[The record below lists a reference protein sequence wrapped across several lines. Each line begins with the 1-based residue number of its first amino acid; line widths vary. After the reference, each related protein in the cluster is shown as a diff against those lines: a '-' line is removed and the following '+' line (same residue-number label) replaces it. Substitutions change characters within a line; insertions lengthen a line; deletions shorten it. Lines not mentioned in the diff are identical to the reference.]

1 METLKSKLSSRKLWA
16 AVAGVVMGLA
26 MVFGLEEDLITTVA
40 GSVVSLASIV
50 SYIVTEGIVDAEGV
64 SIVLA
69 AAETAMASLAAEN
82 AAEGAEDAE
91 VPAVTAVA
99 EAVEEA
105 AEAAV
110 LVAAETA
117 EAAALVGNTATGKYH
132 AADCRYAAQILAERR
147 VSLGSAAEAEAAGFA
162 PCNVCLGATEEAG
175 DAGEP

>member
-69 AAETAMASLAAEN
+69 AAETAIASLTAEN
-82 AAEGAEDAE
+82 AAEGTEDAE

-105 AEAAV
+105 
-110 LVAAETA
+110 A

-132 AADCRYAAQILAERR
+132 AADCRYAAQVRAERR

>member
-69 AAETAMASLAAEN
+69 AAETAIASLTAEA

-105 AEAAV
+105 AEAA
-110 LVAAETA
+110 

-132 AADCRYAAQILAERR
+132 AADCRYAAQVRAERR